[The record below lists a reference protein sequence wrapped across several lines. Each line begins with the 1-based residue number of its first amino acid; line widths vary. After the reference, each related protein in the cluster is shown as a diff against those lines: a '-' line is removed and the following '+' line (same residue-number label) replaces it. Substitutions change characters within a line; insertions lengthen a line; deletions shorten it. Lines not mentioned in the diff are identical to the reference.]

1 MGQVQLILEEED
13 SVSSVNGRDNKG
25 RFAKGNHFSPLA
37 NEIKGRYLRLRNAA
51 LKSVSEHD
59 VNDVVQTI
67 LTMAKGGDLGAARLL
82 FQFVIS
88 NHSKEDS
95 VIEKD
100 DDNIMDVPSEY
111 TQRLKT
117 IHPNL
122 FRITN
127 GRDHRTETSTQDSMA
142 SR

>member
-1 MGQVQLILEEED
+1 MGQVQLILEDEP
-13 SVSSVNGRDNKG
+13 VSSANGRDNKG
-25 RFAKGNHFSPLA
+25 RFAKGNQFSPLA

-51 LKSVSEHD
+51 LKSVSEND

-67 LTMAKGGDLGAARLL
+67 LSMAKGGDLGAARLL

-88 NHSKEDS
+88 NHNKEDA
-95 VIEKD
+95 ITEKD
-100 DDNIMDVPSEY
+100 EDNLLEVPTEY

-127 GRDHRTETSTQDSMA
+127 GRDHTVETSS
-142 SR
+142 